1 MNKQKEI
8 GIYKIGQKVAIHGYI
23 DAINIE
29 NRNDIE
35 NTTTLRISTL
45 VKTFSVN
52 PKYEGVTI
60 DLNKPKPVVPQ
71 YVADWYEENKD
82 YFENKLFVYIRNFNI
97 YNSWNESKNF
107 NLWFDDNED
116 SIQTLVNMHQ
126 FGYEV
131 EKEKL
136 YTVEI
141 PSHGTPNH
149 IVLRKHLDGEIC
161 IDCYLS
167 DEWRDYKC
175 AQLTEAEIKEDFE
188 WAWRFAKEV
197 EE

>member
-1 MNKQKEI
+1 MKTKMNKQEAIEEIKNLEGLTILDKTINFDSKMIPKKEVLDI
-8 GIYKIGQKVAIHGYI
+8 VNQLEEPTKPPEQKPL
-23 DAINIE
+23 E
-29 NRNDIE
+29 PE
-35 NTTTLRISTL
+35 
-45 VKTFSVN
+45 
-52 PKYEGVTI
+52 
-60 DLNKPKPVVPQ
+60 KPVVPQ
-71 YVADWYEENKD
+71 FVADWYEENKD

-141 PSHGTPNH
+141 PSHGTPDH

-161 IDCYLS
+161 IDHYLS

-175 AQLTEAEIKEDFE
+175 AQLT
-188 WAWRFAKEV
+188 
-197 EE
+197 